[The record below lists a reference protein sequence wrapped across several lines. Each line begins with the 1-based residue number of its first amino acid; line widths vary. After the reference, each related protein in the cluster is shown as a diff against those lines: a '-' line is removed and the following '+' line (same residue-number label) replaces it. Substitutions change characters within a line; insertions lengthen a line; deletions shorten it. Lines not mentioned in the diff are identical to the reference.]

1 MCRWMAYVGTPIFI
15 EDLLF
20 QTGHSLIDQSLN
32 AQEVNTVTN
41 GDGFGVGYYAHR
53 STPGIF
59 KQPNPA
65 WNDPNL
71 RALAH
76 QTHTGLFFAHI
87 RAATGNTP
95 VQRTNSHPFR
105 YGKWLFQ
112 HNGDIPEF
120 WKIRR
125 ALLHRLD
132 DDHHRAIKGSTD
144 SELMF
149 ALALTHGLEDDPINA
164 TVRMLA
170 DIEHERQ
177 RADIREQAT
186 FTAALSD
193 GETVWAFRYSSD
205 RNSKTLYYSRR
216 RDALTALD
224 DGYDDLPG
232 SPVVIASEPLDDL
245 RDGWTA
251 VPEASVL
258 VAAGGTCKVQEL
270 PEITTTA

>member
-1 MCRWMAYVGTPIFI
+1 MCRWMAYIGTPIFI

-53 STPGIF
+53 PTPGLF

-76 QTHTGLFFAHI
+76 QTKSGLFFAHI

-95 VQRTNSHPFR
+95 VQRTNSHPFSFD
-105 YGKWLFQ
+105 KWLFQ
-112 HNGDIPEF
+112 HNGDLPEF

-125 ALLHRLD
+125 ALLQRLD
-132 DDHHRAIKGSTD
+132 DDHHRSIKGNTD

-149 ALALTHGLEDDPINA
+149 ALALTHGLDTDPIGA

-170 DIEHERQ
+170 NVETERRRMGIE
-177 RADIREQAT
+177 EQAT
-186 FTAALSD
+186 FTASLSD
-193 GETVWAFRYSSD
+193 GKTVWAFRYSTD
-205 RNSKTLYYSRR
+205 RQSKTLYYSRR
-216 RDALTALD
+216 SDALATLD
-224 DGYDDLPG
+224 EGYDDLPG
-232 SPVVIASEPLDDL
+232 RPIVIASEPLDDV
-245 RDGWTA
+245 REEWAT

-258 VAAGGTCKVQEL
+258 IASGGACEVQDL
-270 PEITTTA
+270 PAIEVSN